1 MRNAHIIAGAILAA
15 VVLALTPTAGAAQ
28 EKKKPAAKAEIP
40 KALSDTTFNREIFSG
55 SESRIAAMNNVNI
68 DCTSGPVPSL
78 RIVTPPKN
86 GAHRLEEI
94 TYLVDRPAGNARAN
108 CNGKP
113 VAAVGVFYKSNV
125 DYVGQDG
132 IVIDVDF
139 KDGTVRRYNYKISV
153 R

>member
-1 MRNAHIIAGAILAA
+1 MRTLLMTSLS
-15 VVLALTPTAGAAQ
+15 LALMTALLPASAGAQ
-28 EKKKPAAKAEIP
+28 EKKKTPAKAEIAKSLP
-40 KALSDTTFNREIFSG
+40 EMTLNKQLFSG
-55 SESRIAAMNNVNI
+55 AESRIAAMNYVNT

-86 GAHRLEEI
+86 GEHRLEEI
-94 TYLVDRPAGNARAN
+94 TYLVDRPAGNSRAK

-113 VAAVGVFYKSNV
+113 VTAIGVFYKSNA
-125 DYVGQDG
+125 DYVGQDS

-139 KDGTVRRYNYKISV
+139 KDGTVRRYNFKITV

>member
-1 MRNAHIIAGAILAA
+1 MRNTHIVAGAILAA
-15 VVLALTPTAGAAQ
+15 AVLALTSTTGAAQ
-28 EKKKPAAKAEIP
+28 EKKKPATKADIS
-40 KALSDTTFNREIFSG
+40 KARSDTTFNREIFSG

-86 GAHRLEEI
+86 GQHRLEEI
-94 TYLVDRPAGNARAN
+94 AYLVDRPAGNSRAN

-113 VAAVGVFYKSNV
+113 VTAVGVFYKSNA
-125 DYVGQDG
+125 DYVGQDN

-139 KDGTVRRYNYKISV
+139 KSGTVRRYNFKITV